1 VNSVPCDVAVAGLL
15 DRDRAG
21 AADRLDETGAPVS
34 KAGIGEDLVAVG
46 EPIVGGLMGAL
57 VMSVY
62 LLPSL

>member
-1 VNSVPCDVAVAGLL
+1 MDGIPGDVAVPGLL

-21 AADRLDETGAPVS
+21 PADRLDETSAPAS
-34 KAGIGEDLVAVG
+34 ETGIGENLVAVG